1 MGRLL
6 QLGYSV
12 RPQVG
17 SLGYRIDMVV
27 EGANGRRLAVE
38 CDGDRYHG
46 PEQWRQDMR
55 RQRVLE
61 RVGWRFWR
69 SFASSYYRDTDAVI
83 GDLVAM
89 LTRMGIEPT
98 ANTERSAQ
106 PHRYTEHRVAELFT
120 PVGEDVA
127 LAESRVSIAEDAEPD
142 EPSTLI
148 KLSDKVVLF
157 FADTNKRLS
166 VRLFDEGEDLEKG
179 RLSVH
184 SALGVAVCS
193 SDAGDEIEYRDGN
206 IDRKVLVESVE
217 RSLTLGPS
225 RAGDAVKSDPGLGVA
240 AVG

>member
-27 EGANGRRLAVE
+27 EGANGRRLAIE

-69 SFASSYYRDTDAVI
+69 SFASSYYRDTDGVI

-89 LTRMGIEPT
+89 LTRMGIEPA
-98 ANTERSAQ
+98 ANKEQKAQ
-106 PHRYTEHRVAELFT
+106 THRYTEHRTAAPT
-120 PVGEDVA
+120 SP
-127 LAESRVSIAEDAEPD
+127 DAE
-142 EPSTLI
+142 TLPPLAQHSAPEAPAARI
-148 KLSDKVVLF
+148 KLSDKVIIF

-166 VRLFDEGEDLEKG
+166 VRLFEDGEDLDKG

-184 SALGVAVCS
+184 SPLGVAVCS
-193 SDAGDEIEYRDGN
+193 CDAGEEVEYRDGAT
-206 IDRKVLVESVE
+206 DRKVLVESVE
-217 RSLTLGPS
+217 RSLTLEPS
-225 RAGDAVKSDPGLGVA
+225 IEEADEQSSPELSIAS